1 MCMPAC
7 VSKCMDISLGVM
19 SEAASRVFPLLCAAA
34 SPRGLQQRECELRGA
49 LETRKAAL
57 FLDGC
62 LGFV

>member
-1 MCMPAC
+1 M
-7 VSKCMDISLGVM
+7 LGRIQSHSFVVW
-19 SEAASRVFPLLCAAA
+19 SSVA
-34 SPRGLQQRECELRGA
+34 RGLQQRECDLRGA

>member
-1 MCMPAC
+1 
-7 VSKCMDISLGVM
+7 MDIGLGVM
-19 SEAASRVFPLLCAAA
+19 CEAASKVAPLLCGAAM
-34 SPRGLQQRECELRGA
+34 PRGLQQRECELRGA